1 MHDKIFRYVGD
12 QWIEEYTFFLSDNR
26 IYLNSAQYRLMSK
39 IGHFEKYDKS
49 KLFISEI
56 VTSVS
61 IITRAV

>member
-1 MHDKIFRYVGD
+1 MHGKNFRYIGD
-12 QWIEEYTFFLSDNR
+12 QWIEKYIFLSDNR
-26 IYLNSAQYRLMSK
+26 IYLNSAQYRQMSK

-61 IITRAV
+61 FITRAV

>member
-1 MHDKIFRYVGD
+1 MHDKNFRYIGD
-12 QWIEEYTFFLSDNR
+12 QWIEKYIFLSDNR

-61 IITRAV
+61 FITRAV